1 MPGVTAHRLTYE
13 QKSPGQ
19 KAMRWKR
26 KLEFPQI
33 ALKKWICLPKVPIC
47 RNFERFR
54 MAVPKIEAL

>member
-1 MPGVTAHRLTYE
+1 
-13 QKSPGQ
+13 
-19 KAMRWKR
+19 MRWKR